1 MVGNEEKAYV
11 QKNTKHKNI
20 KRGLVTEKKKKI
32 SAFMIVQNKRYKRNN
47 SSEYYCA
54 EI

>member
-20 KRGLVTEKKKKI
+20 KRGLVTVYCLKI
-32 SAFMIVQNKRYKRNN
+32 SAFMIVKNKRYKRNN